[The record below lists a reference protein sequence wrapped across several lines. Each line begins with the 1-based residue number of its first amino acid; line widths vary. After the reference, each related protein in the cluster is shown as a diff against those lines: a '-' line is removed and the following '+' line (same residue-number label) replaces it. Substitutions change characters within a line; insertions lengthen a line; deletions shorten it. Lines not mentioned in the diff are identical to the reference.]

1 MQKNEWKNHYISK
14 NRRTLGLSGMF
25 CKGEDQYIGTHHIVH
40 SAGITSG
47 EGVKENI
54 STDSRKGNTHIIIAK
69 EPKDT
74 SC

>member
-1 MQKNEWKNHYISK
+1 MGCQECSVK
-14 NRRTLGLSGMF
+14 
-25 CKGEDQYIGTHHIVH
+25 
-40 SAGITSG
+40 G